1 MKNFA
6 NQTDRFATHRMAK
19 VALVA
24 VPLLATALVSM
35 IVPIASASAS
45 TTNSLVVSGAL
56 SGTLKIGPVTSCSG
70 TTKYAQLSSF
80 STTLSSKKYK
90 NLAITISLSKPGAAA
105 KKFNSSTATF
115 VLQSGLDGWV
125 ATKGT
130 MTLGINSGTVNL
142 TLGAHEGSAS
152 GTVHVKGSWK
162 CAG

>member
-1 MKNFA
+1 MNNVA
-6 NQTDRFATHRMAK
+6 NETSRSAIHRRTK

-24 VPLLATALVSM
+24 VPLLVTGLVPM
-35 IVPIASASAS
+35 IVPVGSALAAA
-45 TTNSLVVSGAL
+45 TNSLVVSGAL

-70 TTKYAQLSSF
+70 TNKYASLSSF

-90 NLAITISLSKPGAAA
+90 NWSITITLAKPGAAA
-105 KKFNSSTATF
+105 KKFSSSTATF
-115 VLQSGLDGWV
+115 VLQSGLNGWV

-130 MTLGINSGTVNL
+130 MTLGSSSGAVNL

>member
-1 MKNFA
+1 
-6 NQTDRFATHRMAK
+6 
-19 VALVA
+19 
-24 VPLLATALVSM
+24 
-35 IVPIASASAS
+35 
-45 TTNSLVVSGAL
+45 L
-56 SGTLKIGPVTSCSG
+56 S
-70 TTKYAQLSSF
+70 
-80 STTLSSKKYK
+80 
-90 NLAITISLSKPGAAA
+90 ITISLSKPGAAA

-115 VLQSGLDGWV
+115 VLQGGLDGWV